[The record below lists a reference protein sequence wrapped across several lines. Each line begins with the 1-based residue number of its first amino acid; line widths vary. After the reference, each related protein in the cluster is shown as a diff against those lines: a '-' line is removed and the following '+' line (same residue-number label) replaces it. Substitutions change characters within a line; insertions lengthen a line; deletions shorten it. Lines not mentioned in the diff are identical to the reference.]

1 MSEFGRSDTAINF
14 LEGARIMNRLGII
27 AIAATTAIT
36 AATSAQ
42 AHNSTEIG
50 GGFLHPV
57 SGVDHLMAL
66 IASLPTG
73 LLVGGAIAATV
84 AGLGA
89 VHMVRRS
96 RQH

>member
-1 MSEFGRSDTAINF
+1 
-14 LEGARIMNRLGII
+14 MNRLGII

-36 AATSAQ
+36 VATSAQ

-73 LLVGGAIAATV
+73 LLVVGAIAATL
-84 AGLGA
+84 AGLSA

>member
-1 MSEFGRSDTAINF
+1 
-14 LEGARIMNRLGII
+14 MNKRLGIF
-27 AIAATTAIT
+27 AIAATTAVT
-36 AATSAQ
+36 AATTAQ
-42 AHNSTEIG
+42 AHNSTEFG

-57 SGVDHLMAL
+57 SGVDHLVAL
-66 IASLPTG
+66 IASVPAG
-73 LLVGGAIAATV
+73 LLVGGAVALAL

>member
-1 MSEFGRSDTAINF
+1 
-14 LEGARIMNRLGII
+14 MNRLGIF

-36 AATSAQ
+36 AATTAQ
-42 AHNSTEIG
+42 AHNSTEFG

-57 SGVDHLMAL
+57 SGVDHLIAL

-73 LLVGGAIAATV
+73 LLVGGAIALTL

-89 VHMVRRS
+89 AHMVRRS

>member
-1 MSEFGRSDTAINF
+1 
-14 LEGARIMNRLGII
+14 MNRLGII

-36 AATSAQ
+36 VATSAQ
-42 AHNSTEIG
+42 THNSTEIG
-50 GGFLHPV
+50 GSFLHPV

-66 IASLPTG
+66 IPSLPTG
-73 LLVGGAIAATV
+73 LLVVGAIAATV
-84 AGLGA
+84 ASLGA